1 MKLWLYRHR
10 QVVIAAYCVLALT
23 VILILQILEAKGVIR

>member
-10 QVVIAAYCVLALT
+10 STIKAVYCLVALT
-23 VILILQILEAKGVIR
+23 VILILQILEAQGVIR